1 MEKIE
6 ITISAKKPV
15 FFDYGT
21 MTNIMVIPY
30 ISINNKRKIA
40 EAYIASFFEEGKPG
54 EFTLNEI
61 QAEYALILA
70 TVDLCTNLSVEFSE
84 DFIKFDNLIASGL
97 WDSIKD
103 KILNYKEFREQL
115 SDMVKHIRE
124 DIAVEKSLGVVLD
137 KVFSSI
143 APLIEK
149 LSIAD
154 ISDASIEKASNAMMS
169 KIDEFQKTLE
179 ESSVKAT
186 SKPRKKRVSKKE
198 QI

>member
-103 KILNYKEFREQL
+103 KIINYKEFREQL

-124 DIAVEKSLGVVLD
+124 DIAVEKSIGSVFD
-137 KVFSSI
+137 KIFESI
-143 APLIEK
+143 TPLIEK
-149 LSIAD
+149 LSVAD
-154 ISDASIEKASNAMMS
+154 ISNEGIEKASATIMS
-169 KIDEFQKTLE
+169 KMDEFKAALE
-179 ESSVKAT
+179 ESAVKPVA
-186 SKPRKKRVSKKE
+186 KPRKKRVSKKE